1 LPSSCSTPLQ
11 DTVEDWEHLVN
22 PNFPIVNM
30 KTSALLSGLLALGA
44 SANPLTPE
52 KAVADIKTQE

>member
-1 LPSSCSTPLQ
+1 
-11 DTVEDWEHLVN
+11 
-22 PNFPIVNM
+22 M

-44 SANPLTPE
+44 RASNPLTPE